1 LFFSTVHSRKFKF
14 ELKTYLVGSD
24 TTSTASEDDIPDY
37 SNYFGHHH
45 AYHQAHYCPSARG
58 HCGLENYQRELNQ
71 RNGQTLEEQFD
82 KYQMR
87 TTATT
92 TTSGVQP
99 YSTTSGVQPYYPI
112 IHDPVKTLAAE
123 RNVKPTKLPHYY
135 PVIEEQTIGN
145 SSYRLD
151 SANGRSAY
159 SADHASG
166 KSAYQADHAS
176 GKSAYQ
182 ASHCNRRSTYQADHA
197 SGRSTYQADQGFQRL
212 SKPVSPDPNVYR
224 ISEADQEL
232 RRSAE
237 RQDNFHY
244 YTSWGRYD
252 RSMYL
257 PFFCETIHDGVAM
270 FDGDYV
276 AFD

>member
-1 LFFSTVHSRKFKF
+1 
-14 ELKTYLVGSD
+14 
-24 TTSTASEDDIPDY
+24 
-37 SNYFGHHH
+37 
-45 AYHQAHYCPSARG
+45 
-58 HCGLENYQRELNQ
+58 
-71 RNGQTLEEQFD
+71 
-82 KYQMR
+82 MR

-99 YSTTSGVQPYYPI
+99 YSTTSGVQPYSTTSGVQPYYPI
-112 IHDPVKTLAAE
+112 IHEPVKTLAAE

-166 KSAYQADHAS
+166 KSTYQADHAS
-176 GKSAYQ
+176 GRSVYPGDHATGKSAYQ
-182 ASHCNRRSTYQADHA
+182 ASHSNGRSTYQADHA

-257 PFFCETIHDGVAM
+257 PFFCETIHDGVAT
-270 FDGDYV
+270 FDGDDDV

>member
-1 LFFSTVHSRKFKF
+1 
-14 ELKTYLVGSD
+14 
-24 TTSTASEDDIPDY
+24 
-37 SNYFGHHH
+37 
-45 AYHQAHYCPSARG
+45 
-58 HCGLENYQRELNQ
+58 
-71 RNGQTLEEQFD
+71 
-82 KYQMR
+82 M
-87 TTATT
+87 
-92 TTSGVQP
+92 
-99 YSTTSGVQPYYPI
+99 
-112 IHDPVKTLAAE
+112 KTLAAE

-159 SADHASG
+159 SADHANG
-166 KSAYQADHAS
+166 
-176 GKSAYQ
+176 
-182 ASHCNRRSTYQADHA
+182 RSTYQADHA

>member
-1 LFFSTVHSRKFKF
+1 
-14 ELKTYLVGSD
+14 
-24 TTSTASEDDIPDY
+24 
-37 SNYFGHHH
+37 
-45 AYHQAHYCPSARG
+45 
-58 HCGLENYQRELNQ
+58 
-71 RNGQTLEEQFD
+71 
-82 KYQMR
+82 MR
-87 TTATT
+87 TTTT
-92 TTSGVQP
+92 ATTSGVQP

-135 PVIEEQTIGN
+135 PVIEEQPIGN

-159 SADHASG
+159 SADHANG
-166 KSAYQADHAS
+166 
-176 GKSAYQ
+176 
-182 ASHCNRRSTYQADHA
+182 RSTYQADHA
-197 SGRSTYQADQGFQRL
+197 SGRSTYHADQGFQRL

-257 PFFCETIHDGVAM
+257 PFFCETIHDGVTT
-270 FDGDYV
+270 FDGDDDV

>member
-1 LFFSTVHSRKFKF
+1 
-14 ELKTYLVGSD
+14 
-24 TTSTASEDDIPDY
+24 
-37 SNYFGHHH
+37 
-45 AYHQAHYCPSARG
+45 
-58 HCGLENYQRELNQ
+58 
-71 RNGQTLEEQFD
+71 
-82 KYQMR
+82 
-87 TTATT
+87 
-92 TTSGVQP
+92 
-99 YSTTSGVQPYYPI
+99 
-112 IHDPVKTLAAE
+112 VKTLAAE

-159 SADHASG
+159 SADHANG
-166 KSAYQADHAS
+166 
-176 GKSAYQ
+176 
-182 ASHCNRRSTYQADHA
+182 RSTYQADHA
-197 SGRSTYQADQGFQRL
+197 SGRSTYHADQGFQRL

-257 PFFCETIHDGVAM
+257 PFFCETIHDGVAT
-270 FDGDYV
+270 FDGDDDV